1 LSCKQEKIRKYRYF
15 RISGDVLEEV
25 NQGSVLVMCGEER
38 GRAGEGGIIVFICII
53 VGGQKRFSEKSRMS
67 GWFERIVS
75 EDIRNLDFGCPKLY
89 LSVTGGVWT

>member
-38 GRAGEGGIIVFICII
+38 GRAGEGGIIVFICITA
-53 VGGQKRFSEKSRMS
+53 GGQKRFSGKSRMLS
-67 GWFERIVS
+67 WFERIMS
-75 EDIRNLDFGCPKLY
+75 EDIRNLDFGCPKPY